1 VSCVVHL
8 VSRPAHA
15 QPSALARDL
24 ANAPWAS
31 SPTVRVIELFEPRAG
46 VETVDLTLAE
56 RDVPEIVAVLH
67 DAAELHL
74 HGIHPRIALRH
85 LPDVRRSVLAGIPLI
100 VHGPVATTVAPV
112 GESSWPGEMLA
123 DASAAGTLDV
133 AANTPDRIFIDTDAP
148 DLLPR
153 ACGALPLVLD
163 DCGRL
168 AVVCL
173 AESIDDGMRQHLRI
187 EIEALTRPEVRVEV
201 YDESEV
207 APRDRAARRR
217 AASAVLTAQDP
228 GTPWP
233 RTTIEAIVQGVP
245 LVVIG
250 EGPADAPRGVV
261 FTGRRDDVD
270 RALACVRSWAAS
282 WAIGEA
288 PEVDHQGR
296 LRWLA
301 ERKG

>member
-1 VSCVVHL
+1 MPSVVHL
-8 VSRPAHA
+8 VARPVSA

-24 ANAPWAS
+24 ANTPWAS
-31 SPTVRVIELFEPRAG
+31 SPTVRVIELFEPRPG

-74 HGIHPRIALRH
+74 HGIHPKVALRQ

-100 VHGPVATTVAPV
+100 VHGPVGAGITPV
-112 GESSWPGEMLA
+112 GETSWPGSMQV
-123 DASAAGTLDV
+123 DASAAAHLDI
-133 AANTPDRIFIDTDAP
+133 AANAPDRIFIDIDAP

-173 AESIDDGMRQHLRI
+173 ADSIDDGMRQHLRI

-207 APRDRAARRR
+207 EPRDRAARRR
-217 AASAVLTAQDP
+217 AASAVLTAHTP
-228 GTPWP
+228 GAPWS
-233 RTTIEAIVQGVP
+233 RAALEAIVQGVP

-250 EGPADAPRGVV
+250 EGPDDAPRGVV
-261 FTGRRDDVD
+261 FTGRRDDVH

-282 WAIGEA
+282 WANGEA
-288 PEVDHQGR
+288 PEVDRLGR
-296 LRWLA
+296 MRWLA
-301 ERKG
+301 ERRG

>member
-1 VSCVVHL
+1 MPSVVHV
-8 VSRPAHA
+8 VSRSASA
-15 QPSALARDL
+15 QPSPLARDL
-24 ANAPWAS
+24 ANAPWAAT
-31 SPTVRVIELFEPRAG
+31 PTVRVIELFEPRPG

-74 HGIHPRIALRH
+74 HGIHPRVALKH

-100 VHGPVATTVAPV
+100 VHGPVTSAVAPV
-112 GESSWPGEMLA
+112 GTSSWPAEM
-123 DASAAGTLDV
+123 
-133 AANTPDRIFIDTDAP
+133 AANTIDRIFIDIDAP

-153 ACGALPLVLD
+153 ACGAVPLVLD

-173 AESIDDGMRQHLRI
+173 TESIDDSTREHLRI
-187 EIEALTRPEVRVEV
+187 ELESLSRPEIRVEC

-217 AASAVLTAQDP
+217 AASAVVTAHDP
-228 GTPWP
+228 SQPWS
-233 RTTIEAIVQGVP
+233 RTTIETIVQGVP

-250 EGPADAPRGVV
+250 EGPADAPKGVV
-261 FTGRRDDVD
+261 FTGKRDDVH
-270 RALACVRSWAAS
+270 RALACVRSWSAS
-282 WAIGEA
+282 WANGEA
-288 PEVDHQGR
+288 PEVDHTGR

-301 ERKG
+301 ERRG